1 MVGVVWGIIEREKVW
16 TWSMGHMMPKS
27 AERMATTAFGGGGA
41 GRVVGVVGIVEFLAH
56 RCSLKVQ

>member
-1 MVGVVWGIIEREKVW
+1 MLFGVERKVW

-41 GRVVGVVGIVEFLAH
+41 GRVVGVVGIVESWLITSLVIGAH
-56 RCSLKVQ
+56 SRY